1 MYAHRTDLDRLLAG
15 RYRPPSMP
23 GSAPSTAA
31 AQRSVRRAVAVA
43 GDAFLPAVMLLSV
56 LVVLVPVP
64 AGLVDL
70 LLAANLAVSTLAL
83 VGALAARSPLE
94 MSVFPTFLLG
104 ATLVRLVLNIST
116 TRLILT
122 RAAVDGDV
130 AAGEVVRAFGEFV
143 SGNSVVVGAVIFAII
158 AVIQFVVITAGATR
172 TGEVAARFALDGLP
186 GRQMAIDT
194 EVQAGTVTRE
204 QARAMRLD
212 LQRHADFFA
221 NMDGASRFVRGE
233 AVAGVVITIVNIVGG
248 LAIGVGQHGMPIGRA
263 IDVYSRLTIGDGLVS
278 AVPSLLVSI
287 ATGLLISRSSQAAD
301 LSGELRRQFAARPL
315 ALLVT
320 AAFLAVLAFTKLPF
334 LPLAAVACVLVGVAW
349 QTGRAGHAVAASSP
363 ATGGPREASPAGSI
377 AAELLAEE
385 LVVVEVGRGL
395 VHLVAGAEP
404 PLPRRAATLRTA
416 LANDLGIVL
425 PKIVFRDDP
434 SLDPQGYRVLIAGE
448 LAAEGE
454 VLQGRSLAVG
464 GSSDG
469 EPLEGIEAVDPAGGR
484 AAVWIAPRQD
494 AQARR
499 RGAMV
504 LDGQD
509 VVARAVESAVR
520 RHAELLLTRG
530 SVSQLVEALRATQP
544 AAVEGV
550 VPEQLSLPLVHRT
563 LQLLVRENVPIRPL
577 SGVLELMADHVAAA
591 ADAGP
596 LAEMVRQGLART
608 ICRRLRD
615 DQGRLSVVRL
625 SEATVAGLVEA
636 ASTRSKPDAKL
647 LAAIRRAASAGGE
660 RSIPRPLVVPGRVRR
675 QVRGLLAKSIAG
687 AVVVAEEEIADEPK
701 VEVFA
706 TVGEE
711 LARAA

>member
-1 MYAHRTDLDRLLAG
+1 
-15 RYRPPSMP
+15 MP
-23 GSAPSTAA
+23 GSAPSTTA
-31 AQRSVRRAVAVA
+31 AQRSAQRAVAVA

-287 ATGLLISRSSQAAD
+287 ATGLLISRSSQAVD

-349 QTGRAGHAVAASSP
+349 QAGRAGRAGPASSP
-363 ATGGPREASPAGSI
+363 TTAEPREASPAGSI
-377 AAELLAEE
+377 TAELLAEE
-385 LVVVEVGRGL
+385 IVVVEVGRGL
-395 VHLVAGAEP
+395 VHLVAGSEP

-434 SLDPQGYRVLIAGE
+434 SLEPQSYRVRIAGE
-448 LAAEGE
+448 PAAEGD
-454 VLQGRSLAVG
+454 VLQGRALAVG

-469 EPLEGIEAVDPAGGR
+469 EPLEGLEAVDPAGGR
-484 AAVWIAPRQD
+484 AAVWIAPRQV

-499 RGAMV
+499 RGAVV
-504 LDGQD
+504 LDAPD

-530 SVSQLVEALRATQP
+530 SVSQLIESLRATQP

-591 ADAGP
+591 ADAGQ
-596 LAEMVRQGLART
+596 LAELVRQGLTRT
-608 ICRRLRD
+608 ISRRLRD

-625 SEATVAGLVEA
+625 SEASVAGLVEA
-636 ASTRSKPDAKL
+636 ASTRGKPDAKL
-647 LAAIRRAASAGGE
+647 LAAIRRAASVGGE
-660 RSIPRPLVVPGRVRR
+660 RSTPRPLVVPGRVRR
-675 QVRGLLAKSIAG
+675 QVRDLLAKSIAG
-687 AVVVAEEEIADEPK
+687 AVVVAEEEIADEPR

>member
-1 MYAHRTDLDRLLAG
+1 
-15 RYRPPSMP
+15 MP
-23 GSAPSTAA
+23 GSAPSTVASSRPAGRAA
-31 AQRSVRRAVAVA
+31 AIAA
-43 GDAFLPAVMLLSV
+43 DAFLPAVMLLAV

-70 LLAANLAVSTLAL
+70 FLAANLAISTLAL

-104 ATLVRLVLNIST
+104 TTLVRLVLNIST

-122 RAAVDGDV
+122 RAAVEGDA

-233 AVAGVVITIVNIVGG
+233 AVASVVITIVNIVGG

-263 IDVYSRLTIGDGLVS
+263 VDVYSRLTIGDGLVS

-287 ATGLLISRSSQAAD
+287 ATGLLISRSSQTVD
-301 LSGELRRQFAARPL
+301 LSRELRRQFAARPL
-315 ALLVT
+315 ALIVT

-334 LPLAAVACVLVGVAW
+334 LPLAAVASVLVAVAW
-349 QTGRAGHAVAASSP
+349 QTGRKGPSAPEPSAEQA
-363 ATGGPREASPAGSI
+363 GPRESSSAGSVT
-377 AAELLAEE
+377 ADLLAEE
-385 LVVVEVGRGL
+385 IVVVEVGRGL
-395 VHLVAGAEP
+395 VHLVAGPEA
-404 PLPRRAATLRTA
+404 PLPRRSATLRAA
-416 LANDLGIVL
+416 LASDLGIVL
-425 PKIVFRDDP
+425 PKIVFRDEA
-434 SLDPQGYRVLIAGE
+434 SLEPQSYRVRIAGE
-448 LAAEGE
+448 PAWEGE
-454 VLQGRSLAVG
+454 LLQGKALAVRRAADEQPL
-464 GSSDG
+464 DG
-469 EPLEGIEAVDPAGGR
+469 VEAADPAGGR
-484 AAVWIAPRQD
+484 KGVWIAPRQV

-499 RGAMV
+499 QGATV
-504 LDGQD
+504 LDAPD

-520 RHAELLLTRG
+520 RHADAMLTRSG
-530 SVSQLVEALRATQP
+530 VSQLVEGLRAAQP
-544 AAVEGV
+544 AAVDGI
-550 VPEQLSLPLVHRT
+550 VPEQLPLALVHRT
-563 LQLLVRENVPIRPL
+563 LQLLVREGVPIRPL
-577 SGVLELMADHVAAA
+577 SGVLELMADHAPAA
-591 ADAGP
+591 ADAAA
-596 LAEMVRQGLART
+596 LAEGVRQGLART

-615 DQGRLSVVRL
+615 EQGRLSVVRL

-636 ASTRSKPDAKL
+636 ASKRGKPDAKA
-647 LAAIRRAASAGGE
+647 LAAIRRAVSAGGE
-660 RSIPRPLVVPGRVRR
+660 RSSPRPVVVPGRVRR
-675 QVRGLLAKSIAG
+675 QVRDLLVKSIAG
-687 AVVVAEEEIADEPK
+687 AVVLAEEELADDTTAD
-701 VEVFA
+701 VFA
-706 TVGEE
+706 TVGDEF
-711 LARAA
+711 ARAA

>member
-1 MYAHRTDLDRLLAG
+1 
-15 RYRPPSMP
+15 MP
-23 GSAPSTAA
+23 GSAPSTVASSQTASRAA
-31 AQRSVRRAVAVA
+31 AVAA
-43 GDAFLPAVMLLSV
+43 DAFLPAVMLLAV

-70 LLAANLAVSTLAL
+70 FLAANLAISTLAL

-122 RAAVDGDV
+122 RAAVEGDA

-233 AVAGVVITIVNIVGG
+233 AVASVVITIVNIVGG
-248 LAIGVGQHGMPIGRA
+248 LAIGVGQHGMPVGRA
-263 IDVYSRLTIGDGLVS
+263 VDVYSRLTIGDGLVS

-287 ATGLLISRSSQAAD
+287 ATGLLISRSSQTVD

-315 ALLVT
+315 VLVIT

-334 LPLAAVACVLVGVAW
+334 LPLAAVACVLVAVAW
-349 QTGRAGHAVAASSP
+349 QSGRKGPAAPEPS
-363 ATGGPREASPAGSI
+363 AAQDGPRESSAAGSI
-377 AAELLAEE
+377 TAELLAEE
-385 LVVVEVGRGL
+385 IVVVEVGRGL
-395 VHLVAGAEP
+395 VHLVAGPEA
-404 PLPRRAATLRTA
+404 PLPRRSATLRAA
-416 LANDLGIVL
+416 LASDLGIVL
-425 PKIVFRDDP
+425 PKIVFRDEA
-434 SLDPQGYRVLIAGE
+434 SLEPQSYRVRIAGE
-448 LAAEGE
+448 PVWDGE
-454 VLQGRSLAVG
+454 LLQGKALAVG
-464 GSSDG
+464 RTA
-469 EPLEGIEAVDPAGGR
+469 EEQPIEGIEADDPAGGR
-484 AAVWIAPRQD
+484 KGVWIAPRQV

-499 RGAMV
+499 QGATV
-504 LDGQD
+504 LDAPD
-509 VVARAVESAVR
+509 VVARAVESAAR
-520 RHAELLLTRG
+520 RHADAMLTRG
-530 SVSQLVEALRATQP
+530 GVSQLIEGLRAAQP
-544 AAVEGV
+544 AAVDGI
-550 VPEQLSLPLVHRT
+550 VPEQLPLALVHRT
-563 LQLLVRENVPIRPL
+563 LQLLVREGVPIRPL
-577 SGVLELMADHVAAA
+577 SGVLELMADHAPAA
-591 ADAGP
+591 ADAAA
-596 LAEMVRQGLART
+596 LAEMVRLGLSRT

-615 DQGRLSVVRL
+615 EQGRLSVVRL

-636 ASTRSKPDAKL
+636 ASTRGKPDAKA
-647 LAAIRRAASAGGE
+647 LAAIRRAVSAGGE
-660 RSIPRPLVVPGRVRR
+660 RSSPRPVVVPGRVRR
-675 QVRGLLAKSIAG
+675 QVRDLLVKSIAG
-687 AVVVAEEEIADEPK
+687 AVVLAEEELADETTAD
-701 VEVFA
+701 VFA
-706 TVGEE
+706 TVGDE